1 MYAPKMPHKPS
12 LRDVAKQAQVSVGTV
27 YNVLNRPAQVSEE
40 TRKKVRE
47 AIDMLG
53 FIPNI
58 NNGQTSSNSKIVGL
72 ILPLAQNPFY
82 DELAQGI
89 EDSLAKDG
97 YCVLI
102 GYSREDEAIELQ
114 LLTSMSDANFRGII
128 VTPVGPN
135 NQVFEKFIDRNV
147 RVSYLS
153 QTDEEP
159 NQCSVSIDQMRGGFI
174 GLEYLAKLGHKKI
187 LWASGPGHHHQSN
200 QRFVGI
206 TQAAQQFGVEL
217 DVITAASLDFI
228 SGEQLAPAII
238 ARGPLPDAIF
248 AGNDALGLGIMNYFH
263 KVGIPVPG
271 QISVLGFDNVAYAES
286 ALVPLTTVSQTPYQL
301 GWTMGNQMLAE
312 FEVKPGHVHQHV
324 VFQPQIVERASA
336 TQRI

>member
-1 MYAPKMPHKPS
+1 MPKKPS
-12 LRDVAKQAQVSVGTV
+12 VRDVAKQAQVSIGTV
-27 YNVLNRPAQVSEE
+27 SNVLNRLTNVFES
-40 TRKKVRE
+40 TRLKVRN

-53 FIPNI
+53 FLPDRNSA
-58 NNGQTSSNSKIVGL
+58 QTNTNSKIVGL

-89 EDSLAKDG
+89 EDSLAKAG
-97 YCVLI
+97 YRVLI
-102 GYSREDEAIELQ
+102 GYSREDSAIELQ
-114 LLTSMSDANFRGII
+114 LLTSMADANFKGII

-135 NQVFEKFIDRNV
+135 NQVFEKFIDHNV

-159 NQCSVSIDQMRGGFI
+159 DQCSVSIDQVRGGYI
-174 GLEYLAKLGHKKI
+174 GVEYLAKLGHKNI
-187 LWASGPGHHHQSN
+187 LWVSGPEHHHQSN

-206 TQAAQQFGVEL
+206 TQAAQQFGIEI
-217 DVITAASLDFI
+217 DSISAPSLDFI
-228 SGEQLAPAII
+228 SGENIAPHII

-248 AGNDALGLGIMNYFH
+248 AGNDALALGMMNYFH

-271 QISVLGFDNVAYAES
+271 QISVLGYDNVSYAES

-301 GWTMGNQMLAE
+301 GWTMGSQMLAE
-312 FEVKPGHVHQHV
+312 FETSANHVHQHV
-324 VFQPQIVERASA
+324 VFQPQIIERDSTAK
-336 TQRI
+336 RI

>member
-1 MYAPKMPHKPS
+1 MAMSKKPS

-27 YNVLNRPAQVSEE
+27 SNVLNRPTNVSEQ
-40 TRKKVRE
+40 TRLKVRN

-53 FIPNI
+53 FIPDR
-58 NNGQTSSNSKIVGL
+58 NNSQTNSNSKIVGL

-97 YCVLI
+97 YRVLI
-102 GYSREDEAIELQ
+102 GYSREDSAIELQ
-114 LLTSMSDANFRGII
+114 LLTSMADANFRGII
-128 VTPVGPN
+128 VTPVGPD
-135 NQVFEKFIDRNV
+135 NQVFEKFIDQNV

-159 NQCSVSIDQMRGGFI
+159 SQCSVSIDQVRGGYI
-174 GLEYLAKLGHKKI
+174 GIEYLAKLGHKKI
-187 LWASGPGHHHQSN
+187 MWVSGPDHHHQSN

-206 TQAAQQFGVEL
+206 TQAAQQLGIEIQ
-217 DVITAASLDFI
+217 VISAPSLDFL
-228 SGEQLAPAII
+228 SGENIAPHIVAQ
-238 ARGPLPDAIF
+238 GPLPEAIF
-248 AGNDALGLGIMNYFH
+248 AGNDALALGIMNYFH

-271 QISVLGFDNVAYAES
+271 QVSVLGYDNVSYAET

-301 GWTMGNQMLAE
+301 GWTMGGQMLAE
-312 FEVKPGHVHQHV
+312 FEKSADHVHQHV
-324 VFQPQIVERASA
+324 VFQPQIIERDS
-336 TQRI
+336 TTMRN

>member
-1 MYAPKMPHKPS
+1 MSKKPS

-27 YNVLNRPAQVSEE
+27 SNVLNRPTNVSES
-40 TRKKVRE
+40 TRLKVRE

-58 NNGQTSSNSKIVGL
+58 HSANSNSDSKIVGL

-89 EDSLAKDG
+89 EDSLAQDR
-97 YCVLI
+97 YRVLI
-102 GYSREDEAIELQ
+102 GYSREDESIELQ
-114 LLTSMSDANFRGII
+114 LLTAMSDANFRGII
-128 VTPVGPN
+128 VTPVGPH

-153 QTDEEP
+153 QTDQEP
-159 NQCSVSIDQMRGGFI
+159 DQCSVSIDQVRGGFI
-174 GLEYLAKLGHKKI
+174 GIEHLAQLGHKKI
-187 LWASGPGHHHQSN
+187 LWASGPDHHHQSN

-206 TQAAQQFGVEL
+206 TQAAQQFGIEL
-217 DVITAASLDFI
+217 ETITAPSLDFI
-228 SGEQLAPAII
+228 TGEQVAPNII

-248 AGNDALGLGIMNYFH
+248 AGNDALALGIMNYFH
-263 KVGIPVPG
+263 KVGIQVPG
-271 QISVLGFDNVAYAES
+271 QVSVLGFDNVAYAES

-301 GWTMGNQMLAE
+301 GWTMGVQMLAE
-312 FEVKPGHVHQHV
+312 FEAKVGHVHQHV
-324 VFQPQIVERASA
+324 VFQPQIVERSSTA
-336 TQRI
+336 QRM

>member
-1 MYAPKMPHKPS
+1 VTSKPS
-12 LRDVAKQAQVSVGTV
+12 LRDVAKQANVSLGTV
-27 YNVLNRPAQVSEE
+27 SNVLNRPTQVSEH

-53 FIPNI
+53 FIPNS
-58 NNGQTSSNSKIVGL
+58 NTAESNRNSKIVGL

-89 EDSLAKDG
+89 EDSLSKSG
-97 YCVLI
+97 YRVLI

-114 LLTSMSDANFRGII
+114 LLTSMAEANFRGII
-128 VTPVGPN
+128 VTPVGPK

-159 NQCSVSIDQMRGGFI
+159 DQCSVSIDQVRGGYI
-174 GLEYLAKLGHKKI
+174 GIEYLVKLGHKKV
-187 LWASGPGHHHQSN
+187 LWVSGPDHHHQSN

-217 DVITAASLDFI
+217 DVITAPSLDFL
-228 SGEQLAPAII
+228 SGEQMAPIII

-248 AGNDALGLGIMNYFH
+248 AGNDALALGIMNYFH

-271 QISVLGFDNVAYAES
+271 QISVLGYDNVTYAES

-301 GWTMGNQMLAE
+301 GGSMGVQMLAE
-312 FEVKPGHVHQHV
+312 FEASADHVHQHV
-324 VFQPQIVERASA
+324 VFQPQIVERAST

>member
-1 MYAPKMPHKPS
+1 MAMSKKPS

-27 YNVLNRPAQVSEE
+27 SNVLNRPTNVSEQ
-40 TRKKVRE
+40 TRLKVRN

-53 FIPNI
+53 FIPDRSNS
-58 NNGQTSSNSKIVGL
+58 QTNSNSKIVGL

-97 YCVLI
+97 YRVLI
-102 GYSREDEAIELQ
+102 GYSREDSAIELQ
-114 LLTSMSDANFRGII
+114 LLTSMADANFRGII
-128 VTPVGPN
+128 VTPVGPD
-135 NQVFEKFIDRNV
+135 NQVFEKFIDQNV

-159 NQCSVSIDQMRGGFI
+159 SQCSVSIDQVRGGYI
-174 GLEYLAKLGHKKI
+174 GIEYLAKLGHKKI
-187 LWASGPGHHHQSN
+187 MWVSGPDHHHQSN

-206 TQAAQQFGVEL
+206 TQAAQQLGIEIQ
-217 DVITAASLDFI
+217 VISAPSLDFL
-228 SGEQLAPAII
+228 SGENIAPHIVAQ
-238 ARGPLPDAIF
+238 GPLPEAIF
-248 AGNDALGLGIMNYFH
+248 AGNDALALGIMNYFH

-271 QISVLGFDNVAYAES
+271 QVSVLGYDNVSYAET

-301 GWTMGNQMLAE
+301 GWTMGGQMLAE
-312 FEVKPGHVHQHV
+312 FEKSADHVHQHV
-324 VFQPQIVERASA
+324 VFQPQIIERDS
-336 TQRI
+336 TTMRN

>member
-1 MYAPKMPHKPS
+1 MPKKPS

-27 YNVLNRPAQVSEE
+27 SNVLNRPTNVSES
-40 TRKKVRE
+40 TRLKVRE

-58 NNGQTSSNSKIVGL
+58 HSANSNSDSKIVGL

-89 EDSLAKDG
+89 EDSLAQDR
-97 YCVLI
+97 YRVLI
-102 GYSREDEAIELQ
+102 GYSREDESIELQ
-114 LLTSMSDANFRGII
+114 LLTAMSDANFRGII
-128 VTPVGPN
+128 VTPVGPH

-153 QTDEEP
+153 QTDQEP
-159 NQCSVSIDQMRGGFI
+159 DQCSVSIDQVRGGFI
-174 GLEYLAKLGHKKI
+174 GIEHLAQLRHKKI
-187 LWASGPGHHHQSN
+187 LWASGPDHHHQSN

-206 TQAAQQFGVEL
+206 TQAAQQFGIEL
-217 DVITAASLDFI
+217 ETITAPSLDFI
-228 SGEQLAPAII
+228 TGEQVAPNII

-248 AGNDALGLGIMNYFH
+248 AGNDALALGIMNYFH
-263 KVGIPVPG
+263 KVGIQVPG
-271 QISVLGFDNVAYAES
+271 QVSVLGFDNVAYAES

-301 GWTMGNQMLAE
+301 GWTMGVQMLAE
-312 FEVKPGHVHQHV
+312 FEAKVDHVHQHV
-324 VFQPQIVERASA
+324 VFQPQIVERSSTA
-336 TQRI
+336 QRM

>member
-1 MYAPKMPHKPS
+1 MPKKPS

-27 YNVLNRPAQVSEE
+27 SNVLNRPTNVSES
-40 TRKKVRE
+40 TRLKVRE

-58 NNGQTSSNSKIVGL
+58 HSANSNSDSKIVGL

-89 EDSLAKDG
+89 EDSLAQDR
-97 YCVLI
+97 YRVLI
-102 GYSREDEAIELQ
+102 GYSREDESIELQ
-114 LLTSMSDANFRGII
+114 LLTAMSDANFRGII
-128 VTPVGPN
+128 VTPVGPH

-153 QTDEEP
+153 QTDQEP
-159 NQCSVSIDQMRGGFI
+159 DQCSVSIDQVRGGFI
-174 GLEYLAKLGHKKI
+174 GIEHLAQLRHKKI
-187 LWASGPGHHHQSN
+187 LWASGPDHHHQSN

-206 TQAAQQFGVEL
+206 TQAAQQFGIEL
-217 DVITAASLDFI
+217 ETITAPSLDFI
-228 SGEQLAPAII
+228 TGEQVAPNII

-248 AGNDALGLGIMNYFH
+248 AGNDALALGIMNYFH
-263 KVGIPVPG
+263 KVGIQVPG
-271 QISVLGFDNVAYAES
+271 QVSVLGFDNVAYAES

-301 GWTMGNQMLAE
+301 GWTMGVQMLAE
-312 FEVKPGHVHQHV
+312 FEAKVDHVHQHV
-324 VFQPQIVERASA
+324 VFQPQIVERSSIA
-336 TQRI
+336 RRM